1 MKSNSIIRQETR
13 ARLSGN
19 WGKAVIFA
27 LVSSILLGA
36 VSSSDAFNDARYDVW
51 DVAFTLL
58 NIFVGLPLGL
68 GINAAFLNFMRGS
81 ELKLENMFCAF
92 NSTLYF
98 RSVVL
103 GVLTS
108 IYTFL
113 WALLLIVPGI
123 IKSLSYSMAP
133 YILLDNPN
141 MSGEEAICESM
152 RMMDGHKMDLFLIW
166 LGYIGLSLLSIFLL
180 CIPMLWIYPYYM
192 SVFAKFY
199 EELKAEQQSAVV
211 VE

>member
-1 MKSNSIIRQETR
+1 MKSNSMIRQETR

-27 LVSSILLGA
+27 IVSGFLGGA
-36 VSSSDAFNDARYDVW
+36 VSSSGAMDPAYDAW
-51 DVAFTLL
+51 DVAFSALS
-58 NIFVGLPLGL
+58 IFVGLPLSL
-68 GINAAFLNFMRGS
+68 GISAAYLNFIRGS

-92 NSTLYF
+92 SSPLYF

-103 GVLTS
+103 GLLTAV
-108 IYTFL
+108 YTFL

-123 IKSLSYSMAP
+123 IKALSYSMAP
-133 YILLDNPN
+133 YILIDNPD
-141 MSGEEAICESM
+141 MTGEEAICESL

-166 LGYIGLSLLSIFLL
+166 LGYLGIVILSALLLF
-180 CIPMLWIYPYYM
+180 IPMLWIYPYYM

-199 EELKAEQQSAVV
+199 DELKAEQPAIV